1 MNIFLG
7 VVMLPFSLHCRSNK
21 PQWDIMNVYECVRL
35 FLIQSQISGKRSHTL
50 QLKPKQ
56 FSYMHAATVLCNYTT
71 FPTAL
76 YMGYNFSAVSVVSLK
91 FEGEAKQAYSS
102 NFFSIQLHV
111 FVYFSTAYNK
121 RKMQLIYI
129 IYYMSC
135 IFLGFASFAWPGLY
149 FRWVAQLDDLSNLSC
164 HWLQLLV

>member
-7 VVMLPFSLHCRSNK
+7 VVMLPFSLHCHSNK

-56 FSYMHAATVLCNYTT
+56 FSFMHAATVLCNYTT

-76 YMGYNFSAVSVVSLK
+76 YMGYNFSAVSVVALK
-91 FEGEAKQAYSS
+91 FEG
-102 NFFSIQLHV
+102 
-111 FVYFSTAYNK
+111 
-121 RKMQLIYI
+121 
-129 IYYMSC
+129 
-135 IFLGFASFAWPGLY
+135 
-149 FRWVAQLDDLSNLSC
+149 
-164 HWLQLLV
+164 